1 MLLNYFILIKKIIM
15 NKLIMNKLLKN
26 CAYDNMHLK
35 SYF

>member
-26 CAYDNMHLK
+26 CAYDKMHLK